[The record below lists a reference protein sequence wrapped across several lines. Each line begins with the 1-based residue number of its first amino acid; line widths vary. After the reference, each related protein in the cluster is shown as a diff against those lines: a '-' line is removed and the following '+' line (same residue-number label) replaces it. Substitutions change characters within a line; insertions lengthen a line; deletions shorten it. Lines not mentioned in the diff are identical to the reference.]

1 MSQTKDLNTT
11 TAYTT
16 LSPHLQKHETLL
28 WAGYQRATS
37 RVLIQLLGTT
47 VLWLLASTALAVV
60 IIFLVIASQEEFD
73 PRLLEMVYWV
83 ILGVS
88 TSVTTGIPLW
98 LSLYRRLRYQQPSIY
113 GFSDRIIYI
122 LNPWQPDTPIT
133 HDLATLPYLKIFAR
147 TDGTFS
153 ASYLEKSTYY
163 HQGEEHHQ
171 FKTHQIFL
179 DAIGDRATV
188 QQLQQLQR
196 AAKET
201 GQQQ

>member
-1 MSQTKDLNTT
+1 MRRTKDFNTT

-16 LSPHLQKHETLL
+16 LTPYLQKQDTLL
-28 WAGYQRATS
+28 WAGYQRTTS
-37 RVLIQLLGTT
+37 RVLIQLLGTIF
-47 VLWLLASTALAVV
+47 LWLLASTALAVV
-60 IIFLVIASQEEFD
+60 IIFFVIACQEQFD
-73 PRLLEMVYWV
+73 PRLLEMGGWI

-98 LSLYRRLRYQQPSIY
+98 LSLYRRLRYQQSIIY

-122 LNPWQPDTPIT
+122 LNPWQPDTLVT
-133 HDLATLPYLKIFAR
+133 HDLATLPYLKIFAQ
-147 TDGTFS
+147 TDGTFNV
-153 ASYLEKSTYY
+153 SYLEKSTYY

-201 GQQQ
+201 AQ